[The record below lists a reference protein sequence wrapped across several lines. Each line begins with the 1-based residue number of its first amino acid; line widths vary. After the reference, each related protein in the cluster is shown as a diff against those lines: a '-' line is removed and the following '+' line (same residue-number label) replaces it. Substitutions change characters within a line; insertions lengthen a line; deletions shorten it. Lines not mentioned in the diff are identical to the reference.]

1 MKTLM
6 SILLSFSE
14 NQEDIVLGV
23 LDGRFDVGFV
33 RTGQIERTMDASGEY
48 VDPDDFRVL
57 DPKIYVMDTLD
68 LFPFLHSTP
77 VFPEW
82 PLFAR
87 ENVDRMVSEEVALA
101 FVNFE
106 YHKIVGDAIHACPQE
121 LCEASNDP
129 NCTETDT
136 SICNTAPPGECTL
149 SHD

>member
-1 MKTLM
+1 M
-6 SILLSFSE
+6 
-14 NQEDIVLGV
+14 
-23 LDGRFDVGFV
+23 LDGRYEVGFV
-33 RTGQIERTMDASGEY
+33 RTGQIERTRDADGKF

-106 YHKIVGDAIHACPQE
+106 YHKVVGDAIHDCPRE
-121 LCEASNDP
+121 LCEAANDP
-129 NCTETDT
+129 NCTTTDT
-136 SICNTAPPGECTL
+136 SICDRAPPGEFMTRE
-149 SHD
+149 